1 MSMLKL
7 NSIVKRSFSTKF
19 FSLEYL
25 EVKPPKP
32 IRSRL
37 QDEDADELDRLRAS
51 HYLPVF
57 RFLLLENF
65 VPLLQNVFCFEVR
78 NVRTI
83 PLKFVVKVE
92 QNSCSW
98 AKLWENW
105 LELKK
110 KVFLLYSPTQFE
122 GITWLFRICRWVAFW
137 IVSKMFSSQLL
148 MKWGRTPISQ
158 RSSART
164 WAHWGEFSKN

>member
-1 MSMLKL
+1 M
-7 NSIVKRSFSTKF
+7 
-19 FSLEYL
+19 
-25 EVKPPKP
+25 KPPKP

-92 QNSCSW
+92 QNISW
-98 AKLWENW
+98 AKL
-105 LELKK
+105 
-110 KVFLLYSPTQFE
+110 
-122 GITWLFRICRWVAFW
+122 
-137 IVSKMFSSQLL
+137 
-148 MKWGRTPISQ
+148 
-158 RSSART
+158 
-164 WAHWGEFSKN
+164 